1 MRLEKVIGD
10 ILRAQG
16 STLSIAE
23 SCTGGL
29 VSDLI
34 TNVSGS
40 SDYFEGGIV
49 TYSNRAKI
57 EQLGVPSTS
66 IERYGAVSSQ
76 VAIKMAHGVRKAFH
90 TTFGVSITGIAG
102 PGGGSRKKPVG
113 LVFIAVSDGKRTLV
127 KREEMKGS
135 RREIKRDS
143 ARQSLKYLY
152 DFITNALCPEGALEP

>member
-1 MRLEKVIGD
+1 MKLENMIGD
-10 ILRAQG
+10 LLRDKG
-16 STLSIAE
+16 WTLSIAE

-57 EQLGVPSTS
+57 EHLGVPSKS

-76 VAIKMAHGVRKAFH
+76 VAIAMAQGVRKAFH

-113 LVFIAVSDGKRTLV
+113 LVFIAVSDGKKTLV
-127 KREEMKGS
+127 KKEKLKGT
-135 RREIKRDS
+135 RREIKKES
-143 ARQSLKYLY
+143 ARRSLKYFD
-152 DFITNALCPEGALEP
+152 DFIRR